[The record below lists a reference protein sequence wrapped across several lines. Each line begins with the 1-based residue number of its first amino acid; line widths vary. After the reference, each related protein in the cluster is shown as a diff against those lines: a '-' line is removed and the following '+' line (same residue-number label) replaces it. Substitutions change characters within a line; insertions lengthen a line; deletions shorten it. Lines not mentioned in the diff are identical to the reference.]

1 MIYHKRGVAKATNK
15 KNNKIVQPAG
25 FGDKPL
31 ELDPDEDPRHALVD
45 WMAAKDNKFFAHTLV
60 NRYWKHFFSRGLVE
74 PEDDMRA
81 TNPATNPPL
90 LDGLARHFI
99 QSGFDMKGLIR
110 AICQSHTYQFSAEP
124 NQHNSKDKH
133 NFSRYYPKR
142 LQAEVLYDA
151 IDELTGMQSSF
162 KDLPSGT
169 RAIQLPDNSWNSS
182 VYFLSVFGRPDSASA
197 CECER
202 SSDASL
208 AQSLHLL
215 NSKDIQN
222 KLASSSGRA
231 KKLAGEKDRDDG
243 DKIKELYLRAFSR
256 EPHSNEVNLATEYL
270 NRKIKDDK
278 GNEKAADRN
287 QSYEDIVWALFNT
300 KEFLF
305 NH

>member
-1 MIYHKRGVAKATNK
+1 
-15 KNNKIVQPAG
+15 
-25 FGDKPL
+25 
-31 ELDPDEDPRHALVD
+31 
-45 WMAAKDNKFFAHTLV
+45 
-60 NRYWKHFFSRGLVE
+60 
-74 PEDDMRA
+74 MRE
-81 TNPATNPPL
+81 TNPATNPAL
-90 LDGLARHFI
+90 LNSLANHFI
-99 QSGFDMKGLIR
+99 ESSFNLKGLIR
-110 AICQSHTYQFSAEP
+110 SICQSRTYQLSAEP
-124 NQHNSKDKH
+124 NQHNAKDKH
-133 NFSRYYPKR
+133 NYSRYYPKR

-151 IDELTGMQSSF
+151 IDELTGLETSF
-162 KDLPSGT
+162 KDLPTGT

-215 NSKDIQN
+215 NSKDIQS
-222 KLASSSGRA
+222 KLSSSSGRA
-231 KKLAGEKDRDDG
+231 RKLAGEKERKDEE
-243 DKIKELYLRAFSR
+243 KIKELYLRAFSR
-256 EPHSNEVNLATEYL
+256 SPHSNEVSLATEYL

-278 GNEKAADRN
+278 GVEKPADRT